1 MANLPNKEPLK
12 INLTQSTNNSKYT
25 CRNYG
30 QNNNDMKLNL
40 NIQPLESWIKT
51 GKEPLLIAGPCSAET
66 EDQLVATAH
75 LLAKTGRVSALRAG
89 IWKPRTRP
97 GEFEGIG
104 SIGLEWLKRAKEETG
119 LPTAVEV
126 ATAKHVEEALKA
138 GVDILWV
145 GARSTAN
152 PFTVQEIAD
161 ALKGVDV
168 PVMVKNPVNPDL
180 TLWIGALER
189 INNAGITKLAAI
201 HRGFSSYEKSAFRNE
216 PMWDLA
222 INLKTHAPHLP
233 IICDPSHISGNR
245 DLIPYISQK
254 ALDMDM
260 QGLMIESHIDPTIAW
275 TDAKQQVTPAAL
287 EELIGRLTLRKP
299 ETRNVEV
306 NDKLADLRN
315 SIDKIDDL
323 VIQKMA
329 ERMQIVE
336 QIGNYKRDNNIT
348 ILQVNRWD
356 EILNKRTSYAR
367 ALKLSTEFAEKL
379 LELIHSESI
388 RKQTEIMNKDQ
399 VSVPAEKLTHV

>member
-1 MANLPNKEPLK
+1 
-12 INLTQSTNNSKYT
+12 
-25 CRNYG
+25 
-30 QNNNDMKLNL
+30 MKLNL
-40 NIQPLESWIKT
+40 NIQPLSSWIKT

-75 LLAKTGRVSALRAG
+75 LLAATGKVSALRAG

-126 ATAKHVEEALKA
+126 ATAKHVEEALKM

-145 GARSTAN
+145 GARSTVN

-180 TLWIGALER
+180 SLWIGALER

-216 PMWDLA
+216 PMWDIA
-222 INLKTHAPHLP
+222 IQLKTLAPELP
-233 IICDPSHISGNR
+233 IINDPSHITGNR
-245 DLIPYISQK
+245 SLIGYISQK
-254 ALDMDM
+254 ALDLDM
-260 QGLMIESHIDPTIAW
+260 QGLMIESHIDPTVAW
-275 TDAKQQVTPAAL
+275 TDAAQQVTPAAL
-287 EELIGRLTLRKP
+287 AEIIEHLTLRKP
-299 ETRNVEV
+299 EISNAEV
-306 NDKLADLRN
+306 KDALSELRSN
-315 SIDKIDDL
+315 IDKIDDL
-323 VIQKMA
+323 LIQKAA
-329 ERMQIVE
+329 ERMQISE
-336 QIGNYKRDNNIT
+336 KIGQYKKDNNIT

-356 EILNKRTSYAR
+356 EIMNKRTAYAK
-367 ALKLSTEFAEKL
+367 ALKLSPEFTEKL
-379 LELIHSESI
+379 LELLHAESI
-388 RKQTEIMNKDQ
+388 RRQTEVMNKD
-399 VSVPAEKLTHV
+399 SDKPAEKLTHA